1 IGALKAYFYWP
12 IFKLFGVSPLTIRLP
27 AILLA
32 ALSLVFT
39 YFFLKRAF
47 HVKVARIATLLMAVD
62 PSFVFHT
69 KLDWW
74 PVVIMLLLKMSS
86 LYVLA
91 FWVQTQHARY
101 LALGGFLLG
110 LALYNEVTFIWY
122 LAGMS
127 LAVGA
132 VFGKDFFRY
141 LTVRAVAVFS
151 LFFV

>member
-1 IGALKAYFYWP
+1 
-12 IFKLFGVSPLTIRLP
+12 
-27 AILLA
+27 
-32 ALSLVFT
+32 
-39 YFFLKRAF
+39 
-47 HVKVARIATLLMAVD
+47 LLMAVD

-69 KLDWW
+69 KLDWG

-127 LAVGA
+127 LAVGV

-151 LFFV
+151 LFFVLGSLPLIHFNLKKGWSTLKGQDYITWDKLYTIPEKLGWFRDTLN